1 MGCIR
6 PFSQIMVSVPASG
19 DQRRVMIASWHDSS
33 KGVAHVAVLSTYQ
46 TDIEITDIIQ
56 YCAPQQ
62 TAINGKT
69 RRWAEDVQSA

>member
-33 KGVAHVAVLSTYQ
+33 KGVAHVVVLST
-46 TDIEITDIIQ
+46 
-56 YCAPQQ
+56 
-62 TAINGKT
+62 
-69 RRWAEDVQSA
+69 